1 MSVNYQACIVLKF
14 KSVSLI
20 IYINSLWSWSNLQ
33 LSSNKESNRVLW
45 ILKKSEQFIAV
56 QKITENE
63 IF

>member
-1 MSVNYQACIVLKF
+1 MSVNCQACIVLKF